1 LALGVGAYLAF
12 ILVWFPAGTAYA
24 LFAPAEVMLTGIQ
37 GTLWYGRA
45 AAGTV
50 GDLALRD
57 INWDVRVLRLL
68 IGRLSA
74 EIKAQL
80 SDGGFSAN
88 VTLTPGGRVALTGV
102 RASTSLPTL
111 KAVLPVSG
119 TQGRADVSL
128 SRLEL
133 DDGRLVE
140 VVGELK
146 LAELEITPLIST
158 GPRRLVPI
166 GNYTV
171 EFLESSG
178 KGVNATFRDTGGPL
192 EVTGTLVVDD
202 ARAYTLDGMIKPR
215 ADASQELLNGL
226 AVLTQDPDAAGRRR
240 LTLTGTL

>member
-12 ILVWFPAGTAYA
+12 VLVWFPAGTAYV
-24 LFAPAEVMLTGIQ
+24 LFAPSELMLTGLQ
-37 GTLWYGRA
+37 GTLWAGRA
-45 AAGTV
+45 AAGSV
-50 GDLALRD
+50 GGLALRD
-57 INWDVRVLRLL
+57 INWDIHVLRLL

-80 SDGGFSAN
+80 SDGGFSGN
-88 VTLTPGGRVALTGV
+88 VTITPGRVALTGV
-102 RASTSLPTL
+102 RASTSLATL
-111 KAVLPVSG
+111 RAVLPVSG
-119 TQGRADVSL
+119 TRGRADVSL

-140 VVGELK
+140 VVGELD

-171 EFLESSG
+171 QFLPSSG

-192 EVTGTLVVDD
+192 EVTGTFLMDN
-202 ARAYTLDGMIKPR
+202 ARAYTLDGLIKAR
-215 ADASQELLNGL
+215 SDAPQELIDGL
-226 AVLTQDPDAAGRRR
+226 AVISEDPDAAGRRR
-240 LTLTGTL
+240 LTLTGSL